1 VGQAARLIA
10 ALVILTAAVPAAAA
24 DFTLTVQHGGLT
36 RTALVHAPAG
46 AGGPRPVVLNLHGGG
61 GNADSHRTWTRMDA
75 AADRHGFVVVYPNG
89 TGPMSGKLLV
99 WNAGTCC
106 GRAPAQ
112 DVDDVGFLL
121 RALDALEQRVAI
133 DRTRVYATGLSNG
146 SMMAQR
152 LAADAADRIAAV
164 APVASAMAIARFAP
178 ARAMPVMHF
187 HSVDD
192 PRALYGGGLG
202 PPFPGTNSRVT
213 HLAVEDSVRRWVA
226 ADGCPAEPQT
236 WPAIMGADG
245 HTATRLA
252 WGPCRDGVEVVLWR
266 LTGAGHVWPG
276 AASYFPRLLGP
287 PTTVID
293 ANEEMWKFFER
304 FARR

>member
-1 VGQAARLIA
+1 MPGLVGNVGQAARLTA
-10 ALVILTAAVPAAAA
+10 ALVILTAAAAGDAAAA
-24 DFTLTVQHGGLT
+24 DFTLTVEHGGLA

-46 AGGPRPVVLNLHGGG
+46 AGRARPVVLNLHGGG

-75 AADRHGFVVVYPNG
+75 AADRHDFVAVYPNG
-89 TGPMSGKLLV
+89 TGPMSGTLLV

-112 DVDDVGFLL
+112 GVDDVGFLL

-164 APVASAMAIARFAP
+164 APVAGAMAIARFAP

-192 PRALYGGGLG
+192 RRALYSGGLG
-202 PPFPGTNSRVT
+202 PPFPGTSTRVA
-213 HLAVEDSVRRWVA
+213 HSAVEDSVRRWA
-226 ADGCPAEPQT
+226 TFDGCPADPQAA
-236 WPAIMGADG
+236 PAITGPDG
-245 HTATRLA
+245 HTATRLT
-252 WGPCRDGVEVVLWR
+252 WGPCGDGVER
-266 LTGAGHVWPG
+266 
-276 AASYFPRLLGP
+276 S
-287 PTTVID
+287 
-293 ANEEMWKFFER
+293 E
-304 FARR
+304 

>member
-1 VGQAARLIA
+1 MGQAARLIA

-24 DFTLTVQHGGLT
+24 DFTLTVHHGGLT

-75 AADRHGFVVVYPNG
+75 AADRHGFVVVYPKG

-164 APVASAMAIARFAP
+164 APVAGAMAIARFAP
-178 ARAMPVMHF
+178 ARAVPVMHF